1 MSSFKF
7 KSKKKLTEKDRNSE
21 EVGDDFKILEN
32 ASKYLTKIFEMLG
45 NQNMEGIHAFT
56 THITQIPI
64 EFLLLLDGFRVDPN

>member
-7 KSKKKLTEKDRNSE
+7 KSKRKLTDKDRNSE

-45 NQNMEGIHAFT
+45 NQNMEGTCIHSLHKLPKSPSNLFYY
-56 THITQIPI
+56 
-64 EFLLLLDGFRVDPN
+64 